1 MIYKRTLILMISFLL
16 LSCSR
21 SYEQENNNY
30 FFNFFNVEN
39 KTEEK
44 YALNSSFLHDAY
56 IEDTELKNYLILIG
70 NGNGGE
76 YRYFFANLNENKC
89 FCISFNW
96 NFNKFFSNYLTCYFT
111 CKKFER
117 NESIDLIYKIRN
129 DVVNSSEYR
138 IINFYYDEEI
148 VASLMVKKPTMNKNK
163 LISFCQNQF
172 SYRE

>member
-21 SYEQENNNY
+21 SYEIENNNY
-30 FFNFFNVEN
+30 FLNFFNVKN

-44 YALNSSFLHDAY
+44 YALNSSFLHNAY
-56 IEDTELKNYLILIG
+56 KEDTELKNYLVLIG
-70 NGNGGE
+70 NGNGEE
-76 YRYFFANLNENKC
+76 YRYCFANLNENKC
-89 FCISFNW
+89 FCISFKW

-117 NESIDLIYKIRN
+117 NESINFNYKIRN

-138 IINFYYDEEI
+138 VVNFYYDEEI
-148 VASLMVKKPTMNKNK
+148 VASLMVKKPTISKNK
-163 LISFCQNQF
+163 LINFCQNQF